1 MNLWFWEEPLAN
13 AIIAMALLMAKVEFK
28 PSDMSKELQTAR
40 AEAQPPSDEV
50 QFWLHKVQT
59 RAELLEQ
66 LRRARLARAIP
77 REPPIAR
84 SRVCGAR
91 TFDYLVP
98 SQPLG

>member
-66 LRRARLARAIP
+66 QARET
-77 REPPIAR
+77 REGYTA
-84 SRVCGAR
+84 
-91 TFDYLVP
+91 
-98 SQPLG
+98 